1 MSVQKYFYK
10 YSTAELFNVD
20 GNIVPPGNYN
30 LVPYNSD
37 TVVELVDFTNHKVIL
52 GPIEITNL
60 LKENGTAY
68 TSKADLLTGVA
79 DFF

>member
-1 MSVQKYFYK
+1 MAVQKYFYK
-10 YSTAELFNVD
+10 YSTSELFNVD

-30 LVPYNSD
+30 LIFHSSD
-37 TVVELVDFTNHKVIL
+37 TIVELIDFTNNKTIL

-60 LKENGTAY
+60 LKEGGSAY
-68 TSKADLLTGVA
+68 TTKSDLLTGVA